1 MESSLVTSVG
11 ALLLGGGAAAVF
23 WKPLMA
29 GIAAIVT
36 SNRAG
41 GEIITSYKEQVM
53 LLKEGHALMRQEND
67 ELRIRHDKN
76 LRRISSLETDLR
88 LIKNALSILLA
99 TTEAEHSDK
108 FRSQVNQLI
117 TTLEESRDDA
127 DKQ

>member
-1 MESSLVTSVG
+1 
-11 ALLLGGGAAAVF
+11 
-23 WKPLMA
+23 MA

-99 TTEAEHSDK
+99 TTEAEHSEK

>member
-1 MESSLVTSVG
+1 MEGSLVTSVG

-53 LLKEGHALMRQEND
+53 LLKEGHELMRKENN

-99 TTEAEHSDK
+99 TTESDHSEK
-108 FRSQVNQLI
+108 FRNQVNQLI
-117 TTLEESRDDA
+117 STLEESRDDA
-127 DKQ
+127 DK

>member
-67 ELRIRHDKN
+67 ELRVRHDKN

-99 TTEAEHSDK
+99 TTETEHSDK

-117 TTLEESRDDA
+117 TTLEESRHDA

>member
-1 MESSLVTSVG
+1 METSLITSVG

-29 GIAAIVT
+29 GVAAIVT

-53 LLKEGHALMRQEND
+53 LLKESHALMRKEND
-67 ELRIRHDKN
+67 ELRIRHDRN

-99 TTEAEHSDK
+99 TTESEHTEK
-108 FRSQVNQLI
+108 FRSQINQLI
-117 TTLEESRDDA
+117 TTLEESRDGT
-127 DKQ
+127 DKS